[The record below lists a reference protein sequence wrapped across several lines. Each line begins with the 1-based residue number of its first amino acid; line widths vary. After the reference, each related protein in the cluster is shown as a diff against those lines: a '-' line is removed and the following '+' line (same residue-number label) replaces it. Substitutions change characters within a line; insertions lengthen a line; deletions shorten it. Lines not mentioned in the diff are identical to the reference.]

1 MNIPFDIKIFNW
13 IYESGKYLLP
23 LLLVLWLTWLCC
35 TVILRKKKQFLFTS
49 VMFLLFCITSVFFTW
64 CGWHYRMELRERYA
78 LVQNGENNFLDNQT
92 GKVYN
97 TNLMP
102 PDIRREYEKDNCRP
116 RRRGVIAQ
124 VIWVILLTPIT
135 LLGQWFLYL
144 IYFRNRKTEVGKVI
158 CPPADW
164 RNRLARAGFIL
175 GTFIGI
181 TIFIF
186 TGAGN
191 IWHLWSCMPLS
202 LALRFGS
209 WKNWRIPAIILALLF
224 FYGGVISCVNHI
236 KRTATLQETI
246 RFHRQL

>member
-1 MNIPFDIKIFNW
+1 
-13 IYESGKYLLP
+13 
-23 LLLVLWLTWLCC
+23 
-35 TVILRKKKQFLFTS
+35 
-49 VMFLLFCITSVFFTW
+49 
-64 CGWHYRMELRERYA
+64 MELRERYA

-135 LLGQWFLYL
+135 LLGQWILYL

-164 RNRLARAGFIL
+164 QNRLARAGFIL
-175 GTFIGI
+175 GTFYRLCLIPM
-181 TIFIF
+181 IF
-186 TGAGN
+186 TMCIAFFVIHAGDP
-191 IWHLWSCMPLS
+191 LTEKELS
-202 LALRFGS
+202 LMYLTLF
-209 WKNWRIPAIILALLF
+209 ILLF
-224 FYGGVISCVNHI
+224 ITGPGKYSVDGM
-236 KRTATLQETI
+236 I
-246 RFHRQL
+246 RKIYLRG